1 MIKMKDLIKKQGDTI
16 RETSGMKKPVNEV
29 DFSKIKLPATVNR
42 YLGRFVDSMKGANL
56 NRMKRAAILY
66 KVIDASGMSVQQLV
80 ADIQKIKRELQ
91 KGGDLASEGGPGSG
105 HSNGNGDEGLRI
117 EYTAIEKPFVVE
129 DPDENSSLTESTSVS
144 ETSHINMNRMLS
156 LAVVDYVKAQTAE
169 RDGNIQA
176 KEYFMREFFN
186 KLADNE
192 SNKNKAFVAQAVSP
206 YAVK

>member
-1 MIKMKDLIKKQGDTI
+1 MSFDTGRNYVFTHHGKIVRLWRYRRTPTKDIDTEGRTTGSSWHSLIY
-16 RETSGMKKPVNEV
+16 P
-29 DFSKIKLPATVNR
+29 
-42 YLGRFVDSMKGANL
+42 
-56 NRMKRAAILY
+56 
-66 KVIDASGMSVQQLV
+66 
-80 ADIQKIKRELQ
+80 
-91 KGGDLASEGGPGSG
+91 
-105 HSNGNGDEGLRI
+105 DENITDGLRI

-129 DPDENSSLTESTSVS
+129 DPDENASLTEPTKVS
-144 ETSHINMNRMLS
+144 ETSHVNLNRMLS
-156 LAVVDYVKAQTAE
+156 LAVVDYVKAQNAE